1 MDRAPSALFTACAA
15 VMCVVLV
22 AACEAKVHGDPGPRP
37 QSGPHV
43 AAPALVASV
52 LPDGPPNVTE
62 AALDGLDS
70 RARQATADAT
80 ADGADISVLVLDR
93 VTDRTVS
100 NGNITAIAMA
110 SVAKVFIADDLLY
123 QSSTGQ
129 IQLSPDDRQALDV
142 MLQSS
147 DDDAGDRFWDRGGG
161 DAIVARVA
169 SRYGLRSTGPGRDG
183 LWWNTMTT
191 AADLVQYYGMLLDGK
206 GGLSPAQA
214 AIIINDLA
222 RSTAQG
228 DDGYPQRFGIPDGL
242 YAEPVVVKQGW
253 MCCIG
258 DDWMHLS
265 TGVIGARHR
274 YVMVIES
281 RQPTDDS
288 TARNTITQA
297 VKTMFP
303 GGRI

>member
-1 MDRAPSALFTACAA
+1 MDRAPSALFTASAA

-43 AAPALVASV
+43 AAPALRASV
-52 LPDGPPNVTE
+52 QPAAPPNAPA

-80 ADGADISVLVLDR
+80 GDGADISVLVLDR

-110 SVAKVFIADDLLY
+110 SVAKLFIADDLLY

-206 GGLSPAQA
+206 GGLSPDQA

>member
-1 MDRAPSALFTACAA
+1 MDRAPSALFTASAT
-15 VMCVVLV
+15 VMCVVLA

-43 AAPALVASV
+43 AAPALLASV
-52 LPDGPPNVTE
+52 LPDAPPNVTE

-70 RARQATADAT
+70 RARHATVDAT
-80 ADGADISVLVLDR
+80 GDGADISVLVLDR

-110 SVAKVFIADDLLY
+110 SVTKLFIADDLLY

-206 GGLSPAQA
+206 GGLSPDQA